1 MICVENKS
9 HLNSNQQNSSN
20 LQNQSNNPRNE
31 NKNFSLDWVV
41 DDSVS
46 QEQFYN
52 YVANPILKSF
62 FQGYNCTIFA
72 YGQTGAGKSYTM
84 LGSMDSIFEYNSINH
99 GLIPRIINSIFD
111 QNKNKSFIINPEDD
125 FDNFRDMKFEIKCS
139 CLEIYQEQIIDLL
152 NSSNNQHR
160 ESENLI
166 IREDPKRGMYIE
178 GIREEIIVNQKNAL
192 ELIMLGLKNRHQ
204 AATYMN
210 AESSRSHLIFTI
222 FLSYSFSNKEGLIT
236 TRSSRLHL
244 IDLAGSERQKATRAA
259 GERIKEAGMI
269 NKSLSTL
276 GNVINALVEFSDGK
290 TKYVPFRD
298 SKLTFFLKD
307 SLGGNSKVKFIIL
320 SYFAN

>member
-9 HLNSNQQNSSN
+9 DSSSNMQNSSN
-20 LQNQSNNPRNE
+20 TQNQYSNQRFE
-31 NKNFSLDWVV
+31 NKNFSLDWVA
-41 DDSVS
+41 DELIN
-46 QEQFYN
+46 QEEFYN
-52 YVANPILKSF
+52 FVANPILKSF

-72 YGQTGAGKSYTM
+72 YGQTGAGKSFTM
-84 LGSMDSIFEYNSINH
+84 LGSMDSIFEYNSIDH

-111 QNKNKSFIINPEDD
+111 QNKNRSFIINPEDD
-125 FDNFRDMKFEIKCS
+125 LDNFRDMKFEIKCS

-152 NSSNNQHR
+152 NCSNNNPNK

-166 IREDPKRGMYIE
+166 IREDPKRGMYID
-178 GIREEIIVNQKNAL
+178 GIREEVILNQRNAL
-192 ELIMLGLKNRHQ
+192 ELIMRGLKNRHQ

-236 TRSSRLHL
+236 TRNSRLHL
-244 IDLAGSERQKATRAA
+244 IDLAGSERQKATRAV

-307 SLGGNSKVKFIIL
+307 SLGGNSKVII
-320 SYFAN
+320 SIYA

>member
-9 HLNSNQQNSSN
+9 DMNSNQQISN
-20 LQNQSNNPRNE
+20 LNQNQYNNPRYE
-31 NKNFSLDWVV
+31 NKNFSLDWVA
-41 DDSVS
+41 DESIS
-46 QEQFYN
+46 QENFYN

-72 YGQTGAGKSYTM
+72 YGQTGAGKSHTM
-84 LGSMDSIFEYNSINH
+84 LGSTDSIFEYNSINH

-111 QNKNKSFIINPEDD
+111 QNKNRSFIINPEDD
-125 FDNFRDMKFEIKCS
+125 LDNFRDMKFEIKCS

-152 NSSNNQHR
+152 NCSNNSHK

-178 GIREEIIVNQKNAL
+178 GIREEIILNQRNAL

-222 FLSYSFSNKEGLIT
+222 FLNYSFSNKEGLIT
-236 TRSSRLHL
+236 SRNSRLHL
-244 IDLAGSERQKATRAA
+244 IDLAGSERQKATRAI

-307 SLGGNSKVKFIIL
+307 SLGGNSKVLDLNKLIL
-320 SYFAN
+320 L

>member
-1 MICVENKS
+1 M
-9 HLNSNQQNSSN
+9 QNSSN
-20 LQNQSNNPRNE
+20 TQNQYSNQRFE
-31 NKNFSLDWVV
+31 NKNFSLDWVA
-41 DDSVS
+41 DELIN
-46 QEQFYN
+46 QEEFYN
-52 YVANPILKSF
+52 FVANPILKSF

-72 YGQTGAGKSYTM
+72 YGQTGAGKSFTM
-84 LGSMDSIFEYNSINH
+84 LGSMDSIFEYNSIDH

-111 QNKNKSFIINPEDD
+111 QNKNRSFIINPEDD
-125 FDNFRDMKFEIKCS
+125 LDNFRDMKFEIKCS

-152 NSSNNQHR
+152 NCSNNNPNK

-166 IREDPKRGMYIE
+166 IREDPKRGMYIG
-178 GIREEIIVNQKNAL
+178 GIREEVILNQRNAL
-192 ELIMLGLKNRHQ
+192 ELIMRGLKNRHQ

-236 TRSSRLHL
+236 TRNSRLHL
-244 IDLAGSERQKATRAA
+244 IDLAGSERQKATRAV

-307 SLGGNSKVKFIIL
+307 SLGGNSKVII
-320 SYFAN
+320 SIYA

>member
-9 HLNSNQQNSSN
+9 DQPNSNLNSSN
-20 LQNQSNNPRNE
+20 NQNTFTNPRLE
-31 NKNFSLDWVV
+31 NKNFSLDWVA
-41 DDSVS
+41 DESVS
-46 QEQFYN
+46 QEHFYN
-52 YVANPILKSF
+52 QVAIPILKSF

-84 LGSMDSIFEYNSINH
+84 LGSIDSIFEYNSLSH
-99 GLIPRIINSIFD
+99 GLIPRIVNSIFD

-125 FDNFRDMKFEIKCS
+125 LDNYRDMKFEIKCS

-152 NSSNNQHR
+152 NSSNNPHK
-160 ESENLI
+160 ESENLV
-166 IREDPKRGMYIE
+166 IREDAKRGMYID
-178 GIREEIIVNQKNAL
+178 GIREEVIVNQRNAL

-244 IDLAGSERQKATRAA
+244 IDLAGSERQKATRAV

-307 SLGGNSKVKFIIL
+307 SLGGNSKVF
-320 SYFAN
+320 

>member
-1 MICVENKS
+1 MENKS
-9 HLNSNQQNSSN
+9 DQLNSNSNIYNIQNTSSN
-20 LQNQSNNPRNE
+20 PRSE
-31 NKNFSLDWVV
+31 NKNFSLDWVA
-41 DDSVS
+41 DESIS

-52 YVANPILKSF
+52 QAAIPILRSF

-84 LGSMDSIFEYNSINH
+84 LGSMDSIFDYNSESH
-99 GLIPRIINSIFD
+99 GLIPRIVNSIFD
-111 QNKNKSFIINPEDD
+111 QNKNKSFIINPDD
-125 FDNFRDMKFEIKCS
+125 DLDNYRDMKFEIKCS

-152 NSSNNQHR
+152 NSSNNPHK
-160 ESENLI
+160 ESESLV
-166 IREDPKRGMYIE
+166 IREDAKRGMYIE
-178 GIREEIIVNQKNAL
+178 GIREEIILNQRNAL
-192 ELIMLGLKNRHQ
+192 ELIILGLKNRHQ

-244 IDLAGSERQKATRAA
+244 IDLAGSERQKATKAV

-307 SLGGNSKVKFIIL
+307 SLGGNSKVLFIHLIIL
-320 SYFAN
+320 

>member
-1 MICVENKS
+1 MISVENRTD
-9 HLNSNQQNSSN
+9 SNTN
-20 LQNQSNNPRNE
+20 LQGSINGNPRLE
-31 NKNFSLDWVV
+31 NKNFSLDWVA
-41 DDSVS
+41 DESVT
-46 QEQFYN
+46 QELFYN
-52 YVANPILKSF
+52 QVATPILKSF

-84 LGSMDSIFEYNSINH
+84 LGSMDSIFDFNSLSH

-111 QNKNKSFIINPEDD
+111 KNKNKTFIINPDD
-125 FDNFRDMKFEIKCS
+125 DIDNFRDMKFEIKCS

-152 NSSNNQHR
+152 NSSNNPHK
-160 ESENLI
+160 ESENLV
-166 IREDPKRGMYIE
+166 IREDAKRGMYIE
-178 GIREEIIVNQKNAL
+178 GIREEIIVNQRNAL

-204 AATYMN
+204 AATFMN

-222 FLSYSFSNKEGLIT
+222 FLTYSFSNKEGLIT

-244 IDLAGSERQKATRAA
+244 IDLAGSERQKATRAV

-276 GNVINALVEFSDGK
+276 GNVINALVEFSEGK
-290 TKYVPFRD
+290 TKYIPFRD

-307 SLGGNSKVKFIIL
+307 SLGGNSKVSLIEYLLIYL
-320 SYFAN
+320 SNFF